1 MYILDR
7 IENEIAVIEYTDK
20 FGEISNITIS
30 KADLA
35 QNVREGDV
43 LYLENGIYYTDKS
56 ETEKRRKR
64 INEKLNNVK
73 SVKKDPLKLFFRIYS
88 IVNCVYLLLSVFLTY
103 IGFYHGIGLYLIVF
117 FPLALYALFGSYIH
131 IAMHVI
137 MLVYAI
143 YNRIKWKVKK
153 SFAFTIFIAVFS
165 IVLNIYGSYL
175 ALLICRQ

>member
-7 IENEIAVIEYTDK
+7 IENEIAVIEYIDK
-20 FGEISNITIS
+20 YGESSMINVS
-30 KADLA
+30 KDSLA
-35 QNVREGDV
+35 SDVSEGDV
-43 LYLENGIYYTDKS
+43 VNLENGIYYTDKA

-64 INEKLNNVK
+64 IIEKLNNVK

-143 YNRIKWKVKK
+143 YNRIK
-153 SFAFTIFIAVFS
+153 
-165 IVLNIYGSYL
+165 
-175 ALLICRQ
+175 